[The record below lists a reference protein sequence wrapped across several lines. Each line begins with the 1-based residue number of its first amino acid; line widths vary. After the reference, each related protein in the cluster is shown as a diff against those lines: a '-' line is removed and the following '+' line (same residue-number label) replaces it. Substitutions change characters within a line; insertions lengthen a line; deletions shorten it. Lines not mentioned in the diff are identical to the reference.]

1 MSLLHVEQLKYRY
14 PNRSV
19 LALDEISFTV
29 NKGEFIGIAGRNTAG
44 KTTLC
49 YALCGLVPH
58 FFKGAYGGRILLD
71 GDEILAS
78 PLSKITSKVGFV
90 FENPFSQLSGA
101 KFTVADEIAFGLEN
115 LGLPREVMHERIQD
129 SLHMLGIEHLR
140 QKNPFDLSGGQM
152 QRLAIASVIAMQ
164 PEILVLDEPTS
175 QLDPQG
181 AEEVFT
187 IVEKLTQ
194 DGMTIVMA
202 EQKMEKLAA
211 YSDRILLLHEGKLIQ
226 DGEPAAVF
234 SREDLME
241 LGVEPP
247 IYTTVAKK
255 HGLRKEST
263 GCFPVTLEELLAFDL
278 DEPLEGLFPV
288 QEKIETSNIQIEE
301 LSFSYPDGQKVLDS
315 ITLGLS
321 SEPIAIVGQN
331 GAGKTTLVKLMKAL
345 LIPSDGR
352 IVIDE
357 TDTKATT
364 AAKLAK
370 KVGLIF
376 QNPDDQI
383 FKKSVLDEVMFGPL
397 NMGIDKAEAK
407 SLALQQLEA
416 VGLAEKAE
424 ENPYDVS
431 LAERKLIGVASILA
445 MDPDIIIFD
454 EPTMGQDY
462 EGKLRLKGIIADLH
476 SKGKLVICILHDMD
490 FVSEV
495 FGRTIVMGQGKVL
508 FDGSTKDVFSQL
520 DIVQRAKIELPHRY
534 QIARAIQQKREFASP
549 TS

>member
-29 NKGEFIGIAGRNTAG
+29 DKGEFIGIAGRNTAG

-58 FFKGAYGGRILLD
+58 FFKGAYGGRVLLD

-78 PLSKITSKVGFV
+78 SLSRITSKVGFV
-90 FENPFSQLSGA
+90 FDNPFSQLSGA

-115 LGLPREVMHERIQD
+115 LGLPREVMHERIQE

-140 QKNPFDLSGGQM
+140 RKNPFDLSGGQM
-152 QRLAIASVIAMQ
+152 QRLAIASIIAMQ

-202 EQKMEKLAA
+202 EKKMEKLAA
-211 YSDRILLLHEGKLIQ
+211 YSDRILLLHDGKLIQ
-226 DGEPAAVF
+226 DGEPAVVF

-241 LGVEPP
+241 MGVEPP

-255 HGLRKEST
+255 YGLRKESSP
-263 GCFPVTLEELLAFDL
+263 FPVTLEELLAFEM
-278 DEPLEGLFPV
+278 DEPLDGLFPL
-288 QEKIETSNIQIEE
+288 QEKLETSHIHIEE
-301 LSFSYPDGQKVLDS
+301 LSFSYSDGQKVLDS
-315 ITLGLS
+315 ITLDLS

-357 TDTKATT
+357 TDTIDTT

-383 FKKSVLDEVMFGPL
+383 FKKSILDEVMFGPL
-397 NMGIDKAEAK
+397 NMGITKAEAK
-407 SLALQQLEA
+407 SLALQQLKA
-416 VGLAEKAE
+416 VGLREKAE

-462 EGKLRLKGIIADLH
+462 EGKLRLQEIIAGLH
-476 SKGKLVICILHDMD
+476 AKGKLVICILHDMD

-495 FGRTIVMGQGKVL
+495 FGRTIVVGQGKVL
-508 FDGSTKDVFSQL
+508 FDGTTKAAFSQL
-520 DIVQRAKIELPHRY
+520 DIVQQAQIELPHRY
-534 QIARAIQQKREFASP
+534 QVARAIQQKREFAP
-549 TS
+549 RTS